1 VSPVNGAVSTLSVS
15 CSDGKMRMLVA
26 TDGSPHALKAAEMA
40 ARLAR
45 DLRETEVML
54 VNVGYFPPIA
64 MGSVGLDAVF
74 DLGDLEE
81 SMQQAGQAI
90 LDQTMHA
97 FDGLDIRVT
106 RVYRR
111 GDLVGEILKTADEHK
126 ADLIIMGCRGLGQVG
141 GLILGSVTERV
152 LHGARPPVLIVR

>member
-1 VSPVNGAVSTLSVS
+1 M
-15 CSDGKMRMLVA
+15 MRMLVA

-45 DLRETEVML
+45 DLREAEVML
-54 VNVGYFPPIA
+54 VNVGYFPAIA
-64 MGSVGLDAVF
+64 MGAVGLDAVF

-81 SMQQAGQAI
+81 GLQQASQAI

-97 FDGLDIRVT
+97 FGGLDTRVT

-111 GDLVGEILKTADEHK
+111 GDLAGEILKTAEEHK
-126 ADLIIMGCRGLGQVG
+126 ADLIIIGCRGLGQIG
-141 GLILGSVTERV
+141 GLILGSVSERV
-152 LHGARPPVLIVR
+152 LHGARIPVLIVR